1 MTVKSKKVLMAHD
14 LSTRSERALE
24 RAVQLATQLDA
35 VLDVV
40 HVVEDDLPAAIVQR
54 RKAEAEKAISDQLS
68 AMPGLGERKIVV
80 TVLAGKDYTD
90 ILAQADRLSADL
102 IVLATHRADAL
113 RHVAVGST
121 AERVIGFGHYPVLV
135 VRDKPQGRYRR
146 VLMLADVSAAS
157 RSAAHAAFALFPD
170 AEFRLVH
177 VLRTP
182 LSGAPHSEL
191 AILHTFG
198 AAGPRKEDLLAFLCP
213 ASLRPEKL
221 ELTIHRGATLGVL
234 RQEIDHFHP
243 DVLVAGVQRDT
254 GLTRALIGEVAEEL
268 LSQPPCDLLAVHE

>member
-1 MTVKSKKVLMAHD
+1 
-14 LSTRSERALE
+14 
-24 RAVQLATQLDA
+24 
-35 VLDVV
+35 
-40 HVVEDDLPAAIVQR
+40 
-54 RKAEAEKAISDQLS
+54 
-68 AMPGLGERKIVV
+68 MPGLGERKVVV

-113 RHVAVGST
+113 RHVVVGST

-135 VRDKPQGRYRR
+135 VRDRPQGCYRR

-182 LSGAPHSEL
+182 LSGAPHGEL
-191 AILHTFG
+191 TILHTFG
-198 AAGPRKEDLLAFLCP
+198 ADETVPAGPRKEDLLTFLCP

-221 ELTIHRGATLGVL
+221 ELTIHRGSTLGVL

-243 DVLVAGVQRDT
+243 DVLVAGVQRHT

-268 LSQPPCDLLAVHE
+268 LSQLPCDFLAVHE